1 LPVTVNI
8 NGLSVI
14 HQTSNG
20 VAMAT
25 VPDVCKTPS
34 AGGPI
39 PVPYPNVAMSLDL
52 VGGTTTVTIDGSSAA
67 ISGSKFIKSTG
78 DEPGVAGGV
87 ASGVFAMEATFITFS
102 PTVTLDGKP
111 ACRLTDKMLMNKGN
125 TVCMAGALNPEV
137 PTTCP
142 AMPSS
147 SSSSSSSSDAG
158 ACVQPEAPKHC
169 ALRSV
174 IVQCGHSQR
183 KLQLDLAKHDVQVLQ
198 VVSGAHEPDKLIV
211 EWDGTCDYKHAY
223 CPSVLVHEDDEWKPI
238 GKAKGTIELEA
249 PSLSLVRDWAFIFK
263 LLVSQK
269 NIKPAY
275 RTIVSRLCL
284 GHEKADVDAGQ
295 WLQVQV
301 FPEVEWKA
309 SNVSIA
315 YTHENVEKAEGEPK
329 SFAYREEA
337 TWVLSGSFETKF
349 GANATKL
356 PLRGTYLSD
365 SLPLVGS
372 LLRKVGWC
380 ASVFDSMS
388 KHGSPVKFTPRW
400 PKWTMEGELK
410 LVEIPGKPIVGSE
423 GSFKFGF
430 DPLFGIELETS
441 ILDWIIRFACAI
453 AGPPGEAVA
462 KALIEI
468 RKRFAKG
475 SGDEESMVQGSLD
488 IDIVLTAGGG
498 IKGKLG
504 WKFVDGEC
512 EIDHEAAEVSAVLD
526 VKVEGRVIA
535 KGHLRAGRWFT
546 IEASG
551 GGKIVAAAVEGNEA
565 NEEPEKKP
573 CRFGARIV
581 PKGGKDLLATEGE
594 IFFSGLGIY
603 YILYLEAGVG
613 GAVNKD
619 KKKRD
624 EDDDSGPNATHQLC
638 DPKKGAFV
646 VLKPW
651 TWPDRTKESQ

>member
-1 LPVTVNI
+1 MPVTVNI

-14 HQTSNG
+14 HQTSSG
-20 VAMAT
+20 TAMAT

-34 AGGPI
+34 SAGPI
-39 PVPYPNVAMSLDL
+39 PIPYPNVAMSSDL
-52 VGGTTTVTIDGSSAA
+52 VSGTTSVTVNGSPAA
-67 ISGSKFIKSTG
+67 IQGSKFVKSTG
-78 DEPGVAGGV
+78 DEAGSAGGV
-87 ASGVFAMEATFITFS
+87 VSGVFAMEATFISFS

-125 TVCMAGALNPEV
+125 TVCMGGALNPEV
-137 PTTCP
+137 ALSCP
-142 AMPSS
+142 GDDSS
-147 SSSSSSSSDAG
+147 GDTI
-158 ACVQPEAPKHC
+158 ACVTPEAPKHC
-169 ALRSV
+169 VLRSV
-174 IVQCGHSQR
+174 IVQCGHDKR

-223 CPSVLVHEDDEWKPI
+223 CPSVVVHEDDEWKPI
-238 GKAKGTIELEA
+238 GKTKGTIELEA

-263 LLVSQK
+263 LFVSQK
-269 NIKPAY
+269 DIKPAY

-284 GHEKADVDAGQ
+284 GHAKADVPAGQ

-301 FPEVEWKA
+301 FPEVSWKA

-315 YTHENVEKAEGEPK
+315 YTHENVEHAEGEPD
-329 SFAYREEA
+329 SFAYHEEA
-337 TWVLSGSFETKF
+337 TWVLTGSIATKF
-349 GANATKL
+349 GANATNL

-410 LVEIPGKPIVGSE
+410 LVEIPGKPTVGSE
-423 GSFKFGF
+423 GTFMFGF
-430 DPLFGIELETS
+430 NPLFGIELKTS
-441 ILDWIIRFACAI
+441 ILDWILRFAGSFMG
-453 AGPPGEAVA
+453 GPAVA
-462 KALIEI
+462 KALTEI
-468 RKRFAKG
+468 RERFAKG
-475 SGDEESMVQGSLD
+475 SGDEKSMVQGSLD
-488 IDIVLTAGGG
+488 IDIVLTTGGG
-498 IKGKLG
+498 IEGKLG
-504 WKFVDGEC
+504 WKFVDGQC
-512 EIDHEAAEVSAVLD
+512 EIDHEATGLGAVFD
-526 VKVEGRVIA
+526 VKVEGHVIA
-535 KGHLRAGRWFT
+535 KGHLRVGRWFT
-546 IEASG
+546 IEAAG

>member
-1 LPVTVNI
+1 MPVTVNI
-8 NGLSVI
+8 NGLSAV
-14 HQTSNG
+14 HQGSDG

-25 VPDVCKTPS
+25 VPDVCNTPS

-39 PVPYPNVAMSLDL
+39 PIPYPNVAMSSDL
-52 VGGTTTVTIDGSSAA
+52 MEGTSTVTIDGCSAA
-67 ISGSKFIKSTG
+67 IQGCKFIKSTG
-78 DEPGVAGGV
+78 DEAGVAGGI
-87 ASGVFAMEATFITFS
+87 ASGVFAMEATFLSFS

-125 TVCMAGALNPEV
+125 TVCMAGELQSPVPLSTPADASPPEIL
-137 PTTCP
+137 
-142 AMPSS
+142 AS
-147 SSSSSSSSDAG
+147 
-158 ACVQPEAPKHC
+158 VQPEAPKHC
-169 ALRSV
+169 VLRSV
-174 IVQCGHSQR
+174 IVQCGHDKR
-183 KLQLDLAKHDVQVLQ
+183 KLQLDLSKHDVHVLQ

-223 CPSVLVHEDDEWKPI
+223 CPSVMIQEGDEWKPVS
-238 GKAKGTIELEA
+238 KAKGMIELDA
-249 PSLSLVRDWAFIFK
+249 PSLNLVRDWAFIFK

-275 RTIVSRLCL
+275 RTLASRLCL
-284 GHEKADVDAGQ
+284 GHGEADVDAGQ

-301 FPEVEWKA
+301 FPEVGWKA

-315 YTHENVEKAEGEPK
+315 YTHENVEQAEGEPK
-329 SFAYREEA
+329 SFAYREDA
-337 TWVLSGSFETKF
+337 TWLLTGSFETKF
-349 GANATKL
+349 GANTTKL

-388 KHGSPVKFTPRW
+388 KHGSPVTFAPRW

-430 DPLFGIELETS
+430 DPLFGIELKTS
-441 ILDWIIRFACAI
+441 ILDWILRFAGNL
-453 AGPPGEAVA
+453 AGGPAVGL
-462 KALIEI
+462 ALTEI
-468 RKRFAKG
+468 RQRFGKG
-475 SGDEESMVQGSLD
+475 VGNEKSAVQGSLD
-488 IDIVLTAGGG
+488 IDIVLTAGGR
-498 IKGKLG
+498 IDGKLG
-504 WKFVDGEC
+504 WKFVGGKC
-512 EIDHEAAEVSAVLD
+512 EIDGDVAGVKAVLD

-546 IEASG
+546 IEAAG
-551 GGKIVAAAVEGNEA
+551 GGKLVAAAVEGNEA
-565 NEEPEKKP
+565 NDEPEKKP
-573 CRFGARIV
+573 CCFGGRVV

-603 YILYLEAGVG
+603 YILYVEAGIG
-613 GAVNKD
+613 GAENKD
-619 KKKRD
+619 KHEQDDEVKK
-624 EDDDSGPNATHQLC
+624 SATHRFYE
-638 DPKKGAFV
+638 KKGACV
-646 VLKPW
+646 VLEPW
-651 TWPDRTKESQ
+651 TWPSRAKESR